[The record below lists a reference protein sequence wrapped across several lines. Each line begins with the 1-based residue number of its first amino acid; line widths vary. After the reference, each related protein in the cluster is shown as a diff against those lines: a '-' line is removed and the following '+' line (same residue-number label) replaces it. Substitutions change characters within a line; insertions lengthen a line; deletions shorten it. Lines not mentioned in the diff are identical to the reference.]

1 MFHFPIFSSW
11 RSELFQNCIHGFPSK
26 TWEFHFQIT
35 WRAESS
41 FNPSFSKWVYL
52 CVCSCDMT
60 SVSYPHVVKPL
71 DTLCPPHL
79 TRRQVML
86 LLGHRRGV
94 GTWAGESGNPAGC
107 SLLHN
112 PPKLSEPEFPYLK
125 MGNSKPAYLLVSSR
139 GSDEITH
146 VKNTPIT
153 TQIAVPITIL
163 KIVPVRCFVLL
174 SLTGMKKKNTKISF
188 SGPKMVKWY
197 YFGCSF

>member
-1 MFHFPIFSSW
+1 MSLPLCLFMWHDECFLPSCSKASRYTLSS
-11 RSELFQNCIHGFPSK
+11 S
-26 TWEFHFQIT
+26 
-35 WRAESS
+35 
-41 FNPSFSKWVYL
+41 
-52 CVCSCDMT
+52 
-60 SVSYPHVVKPL
+60 L
-71 DTLCPPHL
+71 DTETSHAPSGP
-79 TRRQVML
+79 QE
-86 LLGHRRGV
+86 RGWNMSWGV
-94 GTWAGESGNPAGC
+94 RKPRW
-107 SLLHN
+107 LLHN